1 MRVLKKNSPQG
12 GCLNFIKQ
20 QNAWIYTNALD
31 VPSPIALSHGES
43 SSLTD
48 CFELELG
55 QLAFELH
62 AAYASATNG
71 APLENEK
78 AAIYWLQEAN
88 NVAPL
93 THPFFAAC
101 SSANDDN
108 RF

>member
-12 GCLNFIKQ
+12 GCFNFIKQ

-31 VPSPIALSHGES
+31 VPSPIALPHGGS
-43 SSLTD
+43 SPLTD

-62 AAYASATNG
+62 AAYAYATKG
-71 APLENEK
+71 DPIENEK

-88 NVAPL
+88 NVTPL
-93 THPFFAAC
+93 THPFLAAR
-101 SSANDDN
+101 SSANDDH